1 MEYTCTQSPQELPTH
16 GIFEMQDLHPGMG
29 TVIGTAMRRVLLSS
43 VPGTAAVSM
52 RIRGVSHEFATIPG
66 VKEDV
71 QELILRMRGLRLR
84 ISDRG
89 IHSMTLHVKGRDAL
103 AADLTGDGSVEVLNP
118 LYKIATLN
126 ETADLELELQVR
138 SGRDHVPLERIET
151 DPIGF
156 IWLDPVFSPVER
168 VSVNVE
174 ETDGTDHLRLAV
186 NTNGVVSPREAVDWA
201 GRILTEMTGG
211 LSRSLISPPEKGF
224 RALREVEGLRLET
237 LGLSNRSYNRLKRAH
252 FDTVEEVLSRSRQE
266 LYDTP
271 ALGPKTL
278 LELEEKLSDLGL
290 SFRENA
296 G

>member
-1 MEYTCTQSPQELPTH
+1 MEYICTQSPPELPTR
-16 GIFEMQDLHPGMG
+16 GIFEMQNLHPGMG

-52 RIRGVSHEFATIPG
+52 CIRGVSHEFATIPG

-84 ISDRG
+84 IRDRG
-89 IHSMTLHVKGRDAL
+89 LHSMTLHVKGRDAL
-103 AADLTGDGSVEVLNP
+103 AADLTGDGCVEVLNP
-118 LYKIATLN
+118 FYKIATLN
-126 ETADLELELQVR
+126 ETADLELTLQVR
-138 SGRDHVPLERIET
+138 SGRDHAPPDRYET
-151 DPIGF
+151 DPIGV
-156 IWLDPVFSPVER
+156 ILLDPIFSPVEQ
-168 VSVNVE
+168 VAVDVE
-174 ETDGTDHLRLAV
+174 ETDGGDRLRLAV

-211 LSRSLISPPEKGF
+211 LSRSLAAESEAGS
-224 RALREVEGLRLET
+224 ALREVTGLPLES

-278 LELEEKLSDLGL
+278 LELEEKLTDLGL
-290 SFRENA
+290 SFREHA